1 MSLLADRAFL
11 RALHHET
18 KKSHVVHAADKLAG
32 DDDPDWELGTNM
44 EGFCTATKRELG
56 KLWGMLFVQ
65 AQTDGATSIRL
76 HYDADRMIYRIN
88 DTDYDM
94 VAPPPPLNTDM
105 CKLLAIAAK
114 TRWGAPGTLPI
125 SFADLS
131 IELKVRH
138 GECDSKPAFLEII
151 GFTGQH
157 RPGSAVY
164 EQAADNAKMP

>member
-18 KKSHVVHAADKLAG
+18 KKSHVVHAADELAG
-32 DDDPDWELGTNM
+32 DDERDWELGTNM
-44 EGFCTATKRELG
+44 EGFCAATKRELG
-56 KLWGMLFVQ
+56 KLWGMLLVQ

-76 HYDADRMIYRIN
+76 HYDTDRMIYRIN

-105 CKLLAIAAK
+105 CRLLATAAK
-114 TRWGAPGTLPI
+114 TRWDLPGMLPI

-131 IELKVRH
+131 IDLKVRH
-138 GECDSKPAFLEII
+138 GECDSKASFLEIT
-151 GFTGQH
+151 GFTGQP
-157 RPGSAVY
+157 RSSSAVY
-164 EQAADNAKMP
+164 EQAPNAIMIR